1 MLIISSAI
9 SEANIGGRYSKKG
22 EAVSTNLRKVEDL
35 VYELSLQ
42 QLGGRALTSLRER
55 EIVATTGGGMAGNM
69 TGPGGTGDNN
79 DEL

>member
-42 QLGGRALTSLRER
+42 LLGGRVLTSLRER
-55 EIVATTGGGMAGNM
+55 EVVVTGAAGIM
-69 TGPGGTGDNN
+69 TAGDNN

>member
-42 QLGGRALTSLRER
+42 LLGGRALTSLRER
-55 EIVATTGGGMAGNM
+55 EVVVTGAAGIM
-69 TGPGGTGDNN
+69 TAGDNN